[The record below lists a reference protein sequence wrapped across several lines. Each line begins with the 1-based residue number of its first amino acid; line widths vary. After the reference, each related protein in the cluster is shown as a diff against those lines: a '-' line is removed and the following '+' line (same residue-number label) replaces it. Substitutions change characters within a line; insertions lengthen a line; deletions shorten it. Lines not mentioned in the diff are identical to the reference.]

1 MSDVSFTYSDGGL
14 TKTLES
20 LQGKDFR
27 RMEKKAMRRGASVIK
42 RQTVSNF
49 KKDLPASTQ
58 SSEKYSDRLIDA
70 VRSTVYEENNE
81 VYFSVHV
88 MGSRKK
94 DSGTFRARFF
104 ERGTKERN
112 KDSHYRGQIQP
123 LNFFS
128 NAVSQSG
135 SKAVNAINQTFTN
148 EVQKIIDSKKQ
159 EVKI

>member
-1 MSDVSFTYSDGGL
+1 MSDATFTYSDGGL
-14 TKTLES
+14 TKTLQE

-49 KKDLPASTQ
+49 KKELPAASQ

-70 VRSTVYEENNE
+70 VRSTVFEENNE
-81 VYFSVHV
+81 IYFKVHV
-88 MGSRKK
+88 MGTRKK

-104 ERGTKERN
+104 EKGTKERN
-112 KDSHYRGQIQP
+112 GDGHNRGSIKAM
-123 LNFFS
+123 NFFS
-128 NAVSQSG
+128 NAVSSTS
-135 SKAVNAINQTFTN
+135 SKAYNAINQTFTK
-148 EVQKIIDSKKQ
+148 ELQKIIDKKKE

>member
-27 RMEKKAMRRGASVIK
+27 RIEKRAMRRGASVIK

-112 KDSHYRGQIQP
+112 KDNHNRGQIQP

-135 SKAVNAINQTFTN
+135 AKAVNAINQTFTK
-148 EVQKIIDSKKQ
+148 EVQKIIDSKKE

>member
-1 MSDVSFTYSDGGL
+1 MSEVSFTYSDGGL

-49 KKDLPASTQ
+49 KKELPAATQ

-104 ERGTKERN
+104 EKGTKER
-112 KDSHYRGQIQP
+112 DGDGHYRGSIKAT
-123 LNFFS
+123 NFFS
-128 NAVSQSG
+128 NAVSF
-135 SKAVNAINQTFTN
+135 SKNI
-148 EVQKIIDSKKQ
+148 
-159 EVKI
+159 

>member
-1 MSDVSFTYSDGGL
+1 MGDVSFTYSDGGL

-49 KKDLPASTQ
+49 KKELSAATQ

-94 DSGTFRARFF
+94 DSGTFRTRFF

-112 KDSHYRGQIQP
+112 KDNHNRGQIQP

-135 SKAVNAINQTFTN
+135 AKAVNAINQTFTK

>member
-27 RMEKKAMRRGASVIK
+27 RIEKKSMRRGAAVIK

-49 KKDLPASTQ
+49 KKELPASTQ

-112 KDSHYRGQIQP
+112 KDNHNRGQI
-123 LNFFS
+123 
-128 NAVSQSG
+128 
-135 SKAVNAINQTFTN
+135 
-148 EVQKIIDSKKQ
+148 
-159 EVKI
+159 